1 VCAYTKKEG
10 LFMKKRFVIFQK
22 SNGLSPYFWAFLS
35 ILPFYFIF
43 QSSSTFEIVI
53 GILLTILFFIT
64 YRIAF
69 ISTGWSVYLWTS
81 ILFSISFTSTYL
93 FNYLYFAFYIAYLIG
108 NIKNR
113 IPFIT
118 LYIIHIVSTVAS
130 INLNIVLKEEL
141 FLNQLPFVIMLCIS
155 IILLPFSIYNRKE
168 RGELQEKLEDA
179 NKRISE
185 LVKLEER
192 QRISRDLHDT
202 LGQKLSLIGLKSEL
216 AKKLIYKDP
225 EKAKNELKDVQ
236 QTARTALNEVRKM
249 VSQMRGIRVKE
260 ELIRVKQILKAA
272 QIHIVI
278 EKEATLTDVPL
289 LTENILSMCLKEAV
303 NNVVRHSSAST
314 CYISI
319 DQSRKGIEIIIRDDG
334 IGNLTKN
341 NLFKGNGL
349 TGMKERLEF
358 VNGSLEVFS
367 KEGTTLLI
375 KVPNI
380 VKQTDK
386 EELL

>member
-1 VCAYTKKEG
+1 
-10 LFMKKRFVIFQK
+10 MKRKFVIFQK

-69 ISTGWSVYLWTS
+69 ISNGWSVYLWTS
-81 ILFSISFTSTYL
+81 ILFSISFISTYL
-93 FNYLYFAFYIAYLIG
+93 FNYIYFAFYIAYLIG
-108 NIKNR
+108 NIKKR

-118 LYIIHIVSTVAS
+118 LYIIHIVSTIAS

-155 IILLPFSIYNRKE
+155 IILLPFSIYNRNE

-202 LGQKLSLIGLKSEL
+202 LGQKLSLIGLKSDL
-216 AKKLIYKDP
+216 ARKLIYKDP
-225 EKAKNELKDVQ
+225 EQARNELKDVQ

-260 ELIRVKQILKAA
+260 EMIRVKQILKAA

-278 EKEATLTDVPL
+278 EKESALTNVPL

-303 NNVVRHSSAST
+303 NNVVRHSNAST

-341 NLFKGNGL
+341 NLVKGNGL

-358 VNGSLEVFS
+358 VNGNLEIFS

-375 KVPNI
+375 KVPNV

>member
-1 VCAYTKKEG
+1 
-10 LFMKKRFVIFQK
+10 MKRKFVVFQK

-53 GILLTILFFIT
+53 GVLLTILFFIT

-113 IPFIT
+113 VPFIT

-202 LGQKLSLIGLKSEL
+202 LGQKLSLIGLKSDL
-216 AKKLIYKDP
+216 ARKLIYKDP
-225 EKAKNELKDVQ
+225 EKARNELKDVQ

-260 ELIRVKQILKAA
+260 EMIRVKQILKAA

-278 EKEATLTDVPL
+278 EKESTLTDVPL

-334 IGNLTKN
+334 TGNLTKN
-341 NLFKGNGL
+341 NLVKGNGL

-358 VNGSLEVFS
+358 VNGSLEISS